1 MNKVHLIANYLP
13 QFHVIPE
20 NSRWWGEGYTD
31 WVGVRQAEPQYPG
44 QHQPRVPLHEN
55 YYSLDDP
62 AVLKWQA
69 DLARKYGVY
78 GFGMYHYWFS
88 SELQLLQKPAELLL
102 AHPEIDIHFMFIW
115 DNTSWTR
122 TWVQK
127 GAANDWAPKF
137 DEQPASPQE
146 SGMLAELRYGTEA
159 DWKKHFDYLLPFF
172 RDERYI
178 KLDGKPMFAFFQPN
192 NDFPLQQKMVAY
204 WEKLAVE
211 AGLPGLICL
220 SKDNAH
226 NKRFAYQMRY
236 SPFSPNNF
244 WGGVKNKLSHLWAK
258 RRQKIRFADYD
269 AQWRSILA
277 DARHADA
284 RTFLSGFVAFDDTPR
299 RGGEQESFVV
309 TRRRSSSITC
319 ANCSRFHGSKARNTL
334 LSRLGMSGAR
344 AHTWS
349 RMSGAGMLGSK
360 RCGRPLRRRTR
371 TKPLLRG
378 QMV

>member
-1 MNKVHLIANYLP
+1 MSKKVKLIANYLP

-31 WVGVRQAEPQYPG
+31 WVGVRQAVPQYPG
-44 QHQPRVPLHEN
+44 QHQPRVPLNEN

-62 AVLKWQA
+62 AVLQWQA
-69 DLARKYGVY
+69 DLARQYGVY

-88 SELQLLQKPAELLL
+88 SELQLLEKPAEILF

-122 TWVQK
+122 TWVRK
-127 GAANDWAPKF
+127 GSVNDWAPKF
-137 DEQPASPQE
+137 DEQPVSPQE
-146 SGMLAELRYGTEA
+146 SGILAELHYGAEA

-192 NDFPLQQKMVAY
+192 NDFPLQQRMVAY
-204 WEKLAVE
+204 WEQLAIE

-244 WGGVKNKLSHLWAK
+244 WGGVKNKLSHLWTK
-258 RRQKIRFADYD
+258 HRQKIRFSDYD
-269 AQWRSILA
+269 AQWGSILA
-277 DARHADA
+277 DARKADA
-284 RTFLSGFVAFDDTPR
+284 RTFLSGFVSFDDTPR
-299 RGGEQESFVV
+299 RGERARIVRNDSPEKFEHYLQELLTISREQGKEYAFVTAWNEWGEGAYLEPDEWHGYAWLEAAQKAVAK
-309 TRRRSSSITC
+309 
-319 ANCSRFHGSKARNTL
+319 ANAD
-334 LSRLGMSGAR
+334 
-344 AHTWS
+344 
-349 RMSGAGMLGSK
+349 
-360 RCGRPLRRRTR
+360 
-371 TKPLLRG
+371 
-378 QMV
+378 

>member
-1 MNKVHLIANYLP
+1 MRKKVKLIANYLP

-20 NSRWWGEGYTD
+20 NSRWWGKGYTD
-31 WVGVRQAEPQYPG
+31 WVGVRQAEPQFPG
-44 QHQPRVPLHEN
+44 QHQPRIPLHEN

-62 AVLKWQA
+62 TVLQWQA
-69 DLARKYGVY
+69 DLAQRYGVY

-88 SELQLLQKPAELLL
+88 SELQLLEKPAELLL
-102 AHPEIDIHFMFIW
+102 AHSEIDIRFMFIW

-122 TWVQK
+122 TWVRK

-204 WEKLAVE
+204 WEKLALE
-211 AGLPGLICL
+211 AGLPGIICL

-244 WGGVKNKLSHLWAK
+244 WGGVKNKLSYLWTK
-258 RRQKIRFADYD
+258 HRQKIRFADYD

-284 RTFLSGFVAFDDTPR
+284 RTFLSGFVSFDDTPR
-299 RGGEQESFVV
+299 RGRRARIIRGDSPQKFEHYLRELLTISREQGKEYAFVTAWNEWGEGAYLEPDEWRGYAWLEAVRQALTE
-309 TRRRSSSITC
+309 
-319 ANCSRFHGSKARNTL
+319 ANAD
-334 LSRLGMSGAR
+334 
-344 AHTWS
+344 
-349 RMSGAGMLGSK
+349 
-360 RCGRPLRRRTR
+360 
-371 TKPLLRG
+371 
-378 QMV
+378 